1 MRVSDRKIGREGT
14 NLDGLGLAE
23 TIRVLSDLG
32 CFGSGDRVFRSY
44 WDSRKVIVKHWFSCF
59 PVRFWI
65 RNHQCHRVGVPR
77 VNRHEGQLD
86 AGVSIEAVAGAGN
99 GLHVGY

>member
-1 MRVSDRKIGREGT
+1 MRVSNRKISREGM
-14 NLDGLGLAE
+14 NLDGIGMAE
-23 TIRVLSDLG
+23 TIRLLSDPG

-44 WDSRKVIVKHWFSCF
+44 WDSRKVIVKHWFSYF

-65 RNHQCHRVGVPR
+65 RNHQWPCMAVPR
-77 VNRHEGQLD
+77 VHRHERQLD